1 MAEAPASVLEELYA
15 VLLSA
20 FTRERNARA
29 AALKR
34 AGDADTARA
43 VQALRK
49 PTATLWATNQLAR
62 AEPERLERFV
72 DSVERVRRSQLR
84 DGRAAA
90 EAMRAQRA
98 ELDALVERA
107 EELLKGAGFRA
118 SPDTTREISNTL
130 LGAAVD
136 PQRAKDLRRG
146 RLTEPLGAPGF
157 EVLAGAPAGGHL
169 RLLPGR
175 PPTRGPAPRRPRPHP
190 PPASRRPPARQARRA
205 PPVICDARRHLAL
218 TAHPGGRYSRPA
230 RGTVAAGEEAGHGAI
245 AGADAG
251 RGARPHAGGG
261 CDDRREPARDGAQA
275 PERRARARARPR
287 LAREQ
292 NRRAG
297 GAVRYRRRG
306 AAMSDEIAYATIR
319 ELGTRYRSRQLSPV
333 EVTQALLARIE
344 KLDPVLSAFVT
355 LTADRARA
363 DARAAE
369 EALRHGDTRPLLGIP
384 VAHKDIYLTRG
395 IRTTG
400 GSALLADWL
409 P

>member
-1 MAEAPASVLEELYA
+1 MAEAPANVLEELYA
-15 VLLSA
+15 VPLSA

-169 RLLPGR
+169 RLLPGGA
-175 PPTRGPAPRRPRPHP
+175 TTHGPAPRGGRRDELDRDETRRRRGSVSRRPSAVAPRPR
-190 PPASRRPPARQARRA
+190 PASRRRRPGKPRLKPNGSGVGARPRSARSA
-205 PPVICDARRHLAL
+205 WP
-218 TAHPGGRYSRPA
+218 
-230 RGTVAAGEEAGHGAI
+230 
-245 AGADAG
+245 
-251 RGARPHAGGG
+251 RGARRSSVSKPK
-261 CDDRREPARDGAQA
+261 PAA
-275 PERRARARARPR
+275 
-287 LAREQ
+287 
-292 NRRAG
+292 
-297 GAVRYRRRG
+297 
-306 AAMSDEIAYATIR
+306 
-319 ELGTRYRSRQLSPV
+319 
-333 EVTQALLARIE
+333 
-344 KLDPVLSAFVT
+344 
-355 LTADRARA
+355 
-363 DARAAE
+363 
-369 EALRHGDTRPLLGIP
+369 
-384 VAHKDIYLTRG
+384 
-395 IRTTG
+395 
-400 GSALLADWL
+400 
-409 P
+409 

>member
-15 VLLSA
+15 VPLSA

-169 RLLPGR
+169 RLLPGGA
-175 PPTRGPAPRRPRPHP
+175 TTHGPAPRGARRDEPDRDETRRRPSPARATAAGKRQQAAERRRAAAEARQQAAEARQAAAEAERQRRRREAEERAQRVAARRAEVERLEAEARRLTSALADSRRRLREERRLVKRAARPRPP
-190 PPASRRPPARQARRA
+190 RSSAMR
-205 PPVICDARRHLAL
+205 
-218 TAHPGGRYSRPA
+218 
-230 RGTVAAGEEAGHGAI
+230 
-245 AGADAG
+245 
-251 RGARPHAGGG
+251 
-261 CDDRREPARDGAQA
+261 DD
-275 PERRARARARPR
+275 
-287 LAREQ
+287 
-292 NRRAG
+292 
-297 GAVRYRRRG
+297 
-306 AAMSDEIAYATIR
+306 T
-319 ELGTRYRSRQLSPV
+319 SP
-333 EVTQALLARIE
+333 
-344 KLDPVLSAFVT
+344 
-355 LTADRARA
+355 
-363 DARAAE
+363 
-369 EALRHGDTRPLLGIP
+369 
-384 VAHKDIYLTRG
+384 
-395 IRTTG
+395 
-400 GSALLADWL
+400 
-409 P
+409 

>member
-15 VLLSA
+15 VPLSA

-62 AEPERLERFV
+62 AEPERL

-98 ELDALVERA
+98 ELDGLVERA

-169 RLLPGR
+169 RLLPGGA
-175 PPTRGPAPRRPRPHP
+175 TTHGPAPRGARRDEPDRDETRRRPSPARATAAGKRQQAAERRRAAAEARQQAAEARQAAAEAERQRRRREAEERAQRVAARRAEVERLEAETRRLTSALADSRRRLREERRLVKRAARPRPP
-190 PPASRRPPARQARRA
+190 RSSAMR
-205 PPVICDARRHLAL
+205 
-218 TAHPGGRYSRPA
+218 
-230 RGTVAAGEEAGHGAI
+230 
-245 AGADAG
+245 
-251 RGARPHAGGG
+251 
-261 CDDRREPARDGAQA
+261 DD
-275 PERRARARARPR
+275 
-287 LAREQ
+287 
-292 NRRAG
+292 
-297 GAVRYRRRG
+297 
-306 AAMSDEIAYATIR
+306 T
-319 ELGTRYRSRQLSPV
+319 SP
-333 EVTQALLARIE
+333 
-344 KLDPVLSAFVT
+344 
-355 LTADRARA
+355 
-363 DARAAE
+363 
-369 EALRHGDTRPLLGIP
+369 
-384 VAHKDIYLTRG
+384 
-395 IRTTG
+395 
-400 GSALLADWL
+400 
-409 P
+409 